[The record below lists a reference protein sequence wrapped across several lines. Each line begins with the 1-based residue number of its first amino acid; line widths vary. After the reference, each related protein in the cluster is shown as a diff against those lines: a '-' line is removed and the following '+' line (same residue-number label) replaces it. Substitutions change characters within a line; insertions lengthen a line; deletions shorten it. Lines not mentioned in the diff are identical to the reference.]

1 MQRMLP
7 RADGGGLIRD
17 PGREVFR
24 AGGDFPVDM
33 ASTHINLQ
41 EGYALQQTLE
51 MYCADHSAQMAGSTL
66 VSDIDNKVFHDS
78 FKRGRAKNTLM
89 HEMIVD
95 SFWL

>member
-1 MQRMLP
+1 MFQ
-7 RADGGGLIRD
+7 
-17 PGREVFR
+17 

-41 EGYALQQTLE
+41 KGYALQQTLE
-51 MYCADHSAQMAGSTL
+51 MYCAYHSAQIAGSTL

-89 HEMIVD
+89 HKMIVYL
-95 SFWL
+95 FWL